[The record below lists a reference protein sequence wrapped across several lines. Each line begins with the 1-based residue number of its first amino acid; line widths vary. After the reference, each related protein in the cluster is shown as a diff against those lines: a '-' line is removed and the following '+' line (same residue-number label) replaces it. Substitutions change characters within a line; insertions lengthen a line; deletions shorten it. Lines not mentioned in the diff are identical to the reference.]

1 MKRVLASRAVA
12 ALALG
17 WIAIPAAAQT
27 GALGSMIAKPYQRA
41 SKTEIILGGAP
52 SRLAAIMSQQAAPSP
67 SATPIA
73 ASYAPAGAPAAP
85 LFEPAVQHVAMPR
98 PVAADRPDVFGS
110 VALRVPTTPFDD
122 RWRQIVRSPIGTAT
136 AAFVD
141 TIASKDA
148 LARIDAV
155 NRYVN
160 ANVRFNSDARMFG
173 VDDRWSAA
181 AETFGRGEGDCE
193 DFAIAKM
200 QMLRRAGFEERDLYL
215 VILRDTRRD
224 LDHAVLVVRADDR
237 LLVLDNGT
245 NRIMDSDVMP
255 EYRPMLTYS
264 GDRAWTHGYRRS
276 APTITYAS
284 LELPAEAAAPVEYA
298 SLDTSDLPPLTEEI
312 ARPTDLGSMAFV
324 SAGLALGGLALPF

>member
-17 WIAIPAAAQT
+17 WIAIPVAAQT
-27 GALGSMIAKPYQRA
+27 GSLGSMIAQPYQRA

-52 SRLAAIMSQQAAPSP
+52 SRLAAIMHQQAVSSP
-67 SATPIA
+67 SAMPIA
-73 ASYAPAGAPAAP
+73 ATYTPASALAVG
-85 LFEPAVQHVAMPR
+85 LFRPAVQQVAIPR
-98 PVAADRPDVFGS
+98 PVAIDRPDVFGS
-110 VALRVPTTPFDD
+110 VALRVPTTPLDN
-122 RWRQIVRSPIGTAT
+122 RWQQIMRSSIG
-136 AAFVD
+136 AAAADLVD
-141 TIASKDA
+141 TIADQEA

-181 AETFGRGEGDCE
+181 AETFRRGEGDCE
-193 DFAIAKM
+193 DFAIAKL

-224 LDHAVLVVRADDR
+224 LDHAVLVVRADNR

-284 LELPAEAAAPVEYA
+284 LELPAAATAPVEHA
-298 SLDTSDLPPLTEEI
+298 ALDTSDLPPLTGEI
-312 ARPTDLGSMAFV
+312 APPADLGSMAFV
-324 SAGLALGGLALPF
+324 SAGLALGGLSLPF